1 MLHNATNTFI
11 STLARL
17 GGRFLAILDPMRD
30 GQLQREPRNP
40 KPDPAN
46 SGPCEL
52 RSPIPPD
59 HQSPLKIDSSYYSRV
74 L

>member
-46 SGPCEL
+46 SGTL
-52 RSPIPPD
+52 RTPIPDPTR
-59 HQSPLKIDSSYYSRV
+59 HQSPLKIDSSYYSLV

>member
-1 MLHNATNTFI
+1 MLHNATYTFI

-17 GGRFLAILDPMRD
+17 GGRFLAILHPMRD

-40 KPDPAN
+40 RHSGNPTLRTPA
-46 SGPCEL
+46 PCEL

-59 HQSPLKIDSSYYSRV
+59 QTKVPLK
-74 L
+74 

>member
-30 GQLQREPRNP
+30 GQCRENPETPRHSGNP
-40 KPDPAN
+40 TLRTPA
-46 SGPCEL
+46 PCEL

-59 HQSPLKIDSSYYSRV
+59 QTKVPLK
-74 L
+74 

>member
-30 GQLQREPRNP
+30 GQCRENP
-40 KPDPAN
+40 ETLLLDTPETRHSELRHPAN
-46 SGPCEL
+46 SDP
-52 RSPIPPD
+52 RSHPTKPK
-59 HQSPLKIDSSYYSRV
+59 SP
-74 L
+74 